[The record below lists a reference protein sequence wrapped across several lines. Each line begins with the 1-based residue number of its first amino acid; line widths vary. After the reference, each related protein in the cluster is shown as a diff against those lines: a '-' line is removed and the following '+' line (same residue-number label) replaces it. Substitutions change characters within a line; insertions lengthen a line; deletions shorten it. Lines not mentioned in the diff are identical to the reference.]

1 MKIKDIYQVLEYIE
15 RGLII
20 LSFSLMIIF
29 SFLNV
34 ILRALYT
41 KLGFVPANLVL
52 NNMEWSEPFSRM
64 MLLWITFLG
73 ASLLTT
79 KNRHIKIDIYGQ
91 FMSPFLITI
100 REIIASIV
108 CMTICF
114 FMFYA
119 SVGYIRMEI
128 VHGTGS
134 IFGVRAWIWYLIIP
148 VGFLLIL
155 LRFALNLFE
164 NLTNIRSIKE
174 K

>member
-1 MKIKDIYQVLEYIE
+1 MKIKDIYQVFESLE

-34 ILRALYT
+34 VLRALYT
-41 KLGFVPANLVL
+41 KLGFGPANLIL

-73 ASLLTT
+73 SSLLTT
-79 KNRHIKIDIYGQ
+79 KNRHIKIDIFGQ
-91 FMSPFLITI
+91 FMSPFLISI
-100 REIIASIV
+100 REIITSIV

-114 FMFYA
+114 LMFYA

-128 VHGTGS
+128 AHGTG
-134 IFGVRAWIWYLIIP
+134 ILFGIKAWIWYLIIP
-148 VGFLLIL
+148 AGFILIL
-155 LRFALNLFE
+155 IRFGLNLFDT
-164 NLTNIRSIKE
+164 LINIRKIK
-174 K
+174 

>member
-1 MKIKDIYQVLEYIE
+1 MKIKDIYQVIEYLE

-41 KLGFVPANLVL
+41 KLGFEPANLVL
-52 NNMEWSEPFSRM
+52 NNMGWSEPFSRM

-73 ASLLTT
+73 ASMLTT
-79 KNRHIKIDIYGQ
+79 ENRHIKIDIFGQ
-91 FMSPFLITI
+91 FMSPFLISL
-100 REIIASIV
+100 REVITSIACI
-108 CMTICF
+108 TICF
-114 FMFYA
+114 FMVHS

-128 VHGTGS
+128 VHGTG
-134 IFGVRAWIWYLIIP
+134 IILGIKAWVWYLIIP
-148 VGFLLIL
+148 AGFLLIL

-164 NLTNIRSIKE
+164 NIINIRSF
-174 K
+174 

>member
-1 MKIKDIYQVLEYIE
+1 MKIKDIYRVLEYLE

-41 KLGFVPANLVL
+41 KMGFGPANLVL
-52 NNMEWSEPFSRM
+52 NNMEWSEPLSRM
-64 MLLWITFLG
+64 MLLWITFIG

-79 KNRHIKIDIYGQ
+79 KNRHIKIDIFGQ
-91 FMSPFLITI
+91 FMSPFLIAI
-100 REIIASIV
+100 REIITSVA

-114 FMFYA
+114 IMFNA
-119 SVGYIRMEI
+119 SLGYIRMEI
-128 VHGTGS
+128 IHGTG
-134 IFGVRAWIWYLIIP
+134 IIIGIKAWIWYLIIP
-148 VGFLLIL
+148 VGFLMIF

-164 NLTNIRSIKE
+164 NLTTIRSSKE